1 MMSFISCR
9 DKRNFSRNE
18 SPNLPSYPSKRIQF
32 IRAWP
37 SLSFHIF
44 YVKCPMIL
52 LENKNT
58 WFDFTGADPELLMRG
73 VSGEVGGGGGG
84 GGARFDQ
91 ISYLPYVFG
100 KTDLSKQRRPR
111 SDAGKCGVWSGSTLF
126 AILPAILHRVL
137 LAGFQVDLK
146 ISIRWK

>member
-9 DKRNFSRNE
+9 DKMHFSRSE
-18 SPNLPSYPSKRIQF
+18 SPDLPSYPSKRIQF

-58 WFDFTGADPELLMRG
+58 GFDFTGADPELLMRG
-73 VSGEVGGGGGG
+73 WGWGGVS
-84 GGARFDQ
+84 
-91 ISYLPYVFG
+91 I
-100 KTDLSKQRRPR
+100 
-111 SDAGKCGVWSGSTLF
+111 
-126 AILPAILHRVL
+126 
-137 LAGFQVDLK
+137 
-146 ISIRWK
+146 